1 MPADP
6 APPDVR
12 DQITSVLFRLEPGD
26 TVVLGTNV
34 NGLRSPSEFT
44 VERVGKEVSGKD
56 ENLYY
61 RVHLVGERG
70 GNYVALPSE
79 KPESKGKWPSPELFH
94 ISPTKTF
101 DWGDPYEGTEG
112 NINYIKV
119 ERGKPDRE

>member
-1 MPADP
+1 M
-6 APPDVR
+6 
-12 DQITSVLFRLEPGD
+12 LFRLEPGD

-34 NGLRSPSEFT
+34 NGLRSPTEFT

-112 NINYIKV
+112 NINYIKL
-119 ERGKPDRE
+119 ERGEPDRE